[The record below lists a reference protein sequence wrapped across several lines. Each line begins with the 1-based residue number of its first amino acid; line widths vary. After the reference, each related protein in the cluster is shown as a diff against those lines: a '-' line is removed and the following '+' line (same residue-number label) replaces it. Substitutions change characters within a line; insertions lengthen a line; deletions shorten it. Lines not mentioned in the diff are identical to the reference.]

1 MQSAPMSWWPPLVA
15 HLRSDLADGVGTFA
29 PGIPLPL
36 LTRGILAWT
45 GLFGLVTFELFGH
58 LVNTVER
65 YDLLFEQF
73 LADSVVN
80 LGLGPA
86 R

>member
-1 MQSAPMSWWPPLVA
+1 MAWWPPLVS
-15 HLRSDLADGVGTFA
+15 HLRSDLSAGVGAFA
-29 PGIPLPL
+29 PGVPLPL
-36 LTRGILAWT
+36 LARGVLAWT
-45 GLFGLVTFELFGH
+45 ALFGFVTFELFGH

-65 YDLLFEQF
+65 YDLLFEQ
-73 LADSVVN
+73 LLTDSAVN